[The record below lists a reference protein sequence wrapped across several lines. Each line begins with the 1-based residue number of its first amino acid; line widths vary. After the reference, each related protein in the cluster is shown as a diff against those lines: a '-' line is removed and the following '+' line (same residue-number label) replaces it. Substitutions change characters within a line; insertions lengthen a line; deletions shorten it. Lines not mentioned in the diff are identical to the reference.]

1 MLKAGSK
8 RHGARNLSDFT
19 RGEVLSVLNSREA
32 GNHIEQSFS
41 SNRDFREA
49 PVHTAY
55 RRPDGR
61 ARKEFRQPADPGET
75 RLGAFGVAACRA

>member
-1 MLKAGSK
+1 LVIFHLSQDEYQMLKAGSK

-41 SNRDFREA
+41 SIEQSIAELKPPCLASNLF
-49 PVHTAY
+49 
-55 RRPDGR
+55 G
-61 ARKEFRQPADPGET
+61 KE
-75 RLGAFGVAACRA
+75 